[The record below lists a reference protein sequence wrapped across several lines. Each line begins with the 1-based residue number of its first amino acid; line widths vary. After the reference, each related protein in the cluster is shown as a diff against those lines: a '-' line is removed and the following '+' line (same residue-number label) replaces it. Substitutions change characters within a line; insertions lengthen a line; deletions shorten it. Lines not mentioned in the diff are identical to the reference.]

1 MHTRDKT
8 GFVVFERLLVED
20 YELFPPEYR
29 KSRKSAL
36 AGTCRCGSKTHGK
49 QCILEG
55 TAGSVSRGM
64 DLPTCSAEQK
74 TGEAHAT
81 VVPEERQ
88 HPEADGTQEGQET
101 GEAIVP
107 EERQQP
113 EAGGTQEGQ
122 ETGEVIVPEERQQPE
137 AGGTQEGQET
147 IVPEERQQPEAGGTQ
162 EGQETGEAN
171 VPEERQHP
179 EAGRKQEKRLELPKK
194 LLANKA
200 VWNIQN
206 KDDMCL
212 YWSIRYATKLRTLQ
226 EECRCGRGEDCVWQR
241 I

>member
-8 GFVVFERLLVED
+8 GSVVFERLLVED

-29 KSRKSAL
+29 KSRKPAP
-36 AGTCRCGSKTHGK
+36 AGTCRCGPKTHGK
-49 QCILEG
+49 ECILEG
-55 TAGSVSRGM
+55 TAGGVSGGM

-88 HPEADGTQEGQET
+88 HPEAGGTQEGQET
-101 GEAIVP
+101 GEA
-107 EERQQP
+107 
-113 EAGGTQEGQ
+113 
-122 ETGEVIVPEERQQPE
+122 
-137 AGGTQEGQET
+137 

-179 EAGRKQEKRLELPKK
+179 EAGRTQEKRWELPKK
-194 LLANKA
+194 LLVNKA
-200 VWNIQN
+200 VWNIQS
-206 KDDMCL
+206 KDD
-212 YWSIRYATKLRTLQ
+212 IRSLVA
-226 EECRCGRGEDCVWQR
+226 VS
-241 I
+241 

>member
-1 MHTRDKT
+1 
-8 GFVVFERLLVED
+8 
-20 YELFPPEYR
+20 
-29 KSRKSAL
+29 
-36 AGTCRCGSKTHGK
+36 
-49 QCILEG
+49 
-55 TAGSVSRGM
+55 M

-88 HPEADGTQEGQET
+88 HPESGRTQEGQET
-101 GEAIVP
+101 GEAIVW

-113 EAGGTQEGQ
+113 EAG
-122 ETGEVIVPEERQQPE
+122 
-137 AGGTQEGQET
+137 A
-147 IVPEERQQPEAGGTQ
+147 TQ

-171 VPEERQHP
+171 VPEEQQHP
-179 EAGRKQEKRLELPKK
+179 EAGGKQEKRWELPKR

-212 YWSIRYATKLRTLQ
+212 YWSIRTATKLRTLQ
-226 EECRCGRGEDCVWQR
+226 EECKCGRGEDCIWQQ